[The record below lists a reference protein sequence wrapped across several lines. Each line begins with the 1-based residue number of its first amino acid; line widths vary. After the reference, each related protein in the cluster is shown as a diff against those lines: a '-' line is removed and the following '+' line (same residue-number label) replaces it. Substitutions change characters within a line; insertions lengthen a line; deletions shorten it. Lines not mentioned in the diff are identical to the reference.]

1 MKKMSVVVSFLLI
14 ILFSSFVA
22 SYQLNVGENQIEFQT
37 GIGTASGH
45 KNLDSLETAARLK
58 AKERAKLDAREICD
72 AQGEKIKYPK
82 SPKTKYTCP
91 GPNIMDL
98 DGNYLQVLCTATI
111 PYICK

>member
-22 SYQLNVGENQIEFQT
+22 SYQLNVEENQIKSQT
-37 GIGTASGH
+37 GIGVAGGD
-45 KNLDSLETAARLK
+45 KNLDSLENT
-58 AKERAKLDAREICD
+58 AKEYAKDRAKLEAKAICGVQD
-72 AQGEKIKYPK
+72 KNIKYLK

>member
-22 SYQLNVGENQIEFQT
+22 SYQLNVGKGDIEFQT
-37 GIGTASGH
+37 STETASGH

-98 DGNYLQVLCTATI
+98 DGYYLQVLCTATI

>member
-37 GIGTASGH
+37 GIGTASGNKH
-45 KNLDSLETAARLK
+45 LDSLETAAK
-58 AKERAKLDAREICD
+58 ASAKERAKLEAREICD
-72 AQGEKIKYPK
+72 GQGEKIKYLK
-82 SPKTKYTCP
+82 SPKTEYTCP
-91 GPNIMDL
+91 GPNIMGL

>member
-22 SYQLNVGENQIEFQT
+22 SYQLNVGKGDIKFRT
-37 GIGTASGH
+37 GTGVAGGN
-45 KNLDSLETAARLK
+45 KNLDSLEKT
-58 AKERAKLDAREICD
+58 AKEYAEDRAISQAKAICD
-72 AQGEKIKYPK
+72 AQDLNFKPLKKPE
-82 SPKTKYTCP
+82 TKYTCP

>member
-22 SYQLNVGENQIEFQT
+22 SYQLNVEENQIEFQT
-37 GIGTASGH
+37 GIGTASGSKH
-45 KNLDSLETAARLK
+45 LDSLETVAK
-58 AKERAKLDAREICD
+58 ASAKKRAKLEAKPICD
-72 AQGEKIKYPK
+72 AQGKNIKYLK

>member
-1 MKKMSVVVSFLLI
+1 MSVVVSFLLI

-22 SYQLNVGENQIEFQT
+22 SYQLNVGKGDIEFQT
-37 GIGTASGH
+37 STETASGH

-98 DGNYLQVLCTATI
+98 DGYYLQVLCTATI

>member
-22 SYQLNVGENQIEFQT
+22 SYQLNVGKGDIEFQT
-37 GIGTASGH
+37 STETASGSKH
-45 KNLDSLETAARLK
+45 LDSLETAAK
-58 AKERAKLDAREICD
+58 ASAKERAKLEAREICD
-72 AQGEKIKYPK
+72 GQGEKIKYLK
-82 SPKTKYTCP
+82 SPKTEYTCP

>member
-45 KNLDSLETAARLK
+45 KNLDSLETAAK
-58 AKERAKLDAREICD
+58 ESAKERAKLEAKAICGVQD
-72 AQGEKIKYPK
+72 KNIKYLK

>member
-22 SYQLNVGENQIEFQT
+22 SYQLNVEENQIKSQT
-37 GIGTASGH
+37 GIGVAGGD
-45 KNLDSLETAARLK
+45 KNLDSLENT
-58 AKERAKLDAREICD
+58 AKEYAKDRAKLEAKAICGVQD
-72 AQGEKIKYPK
+72 KNIKYLK

-91 GPNIMDL
+91 GPNIMAL

>member
-45 KNLDSLETAARLK
+45 KNLDSLETAAK
-58 AKERAKLDAREICD
+58 ESAKERAKLEAKAICEG
-72 AQGEKIKYPK
+72 QEENIKYLKTPE
-82 SPKTKYTCP
+82 TKYTCP

>member
-22 SYQLNVGENQIEFQT
+22 SYQLNVGKGDIEFQT
-37 GIGTASGH
+37 STETASGH

-58 AKERAKLDAREICD
+58 AKERAKLEAKAICGVQD
-72 AQGEKIKYPK
+72 KNIKYLK